1 MADVQ
6 KSKEVTEMSIEKSE
20 TLIKTADYLDIKLR
34 DHGHAKLK
42 KGWKYPATALP
53 MSRLYFS
60 LTDGGVLECGNTK
73 INTVPGKVYL
83 VPANCKFCYTVT
95 GEIWEKLFVHFVIQ
109 RADGY
114 DLLSDLS
121 KIYEYDY
128 GTENTKQ
135 LISMYNSNDTR
146 SSFAF
151 KCKIYET
158 VSAIL
163 QKEKFVPKSDISY
176 SPLIQNTMDYVRSN
190 LSIKLSISQIAAE
203 YFISES
209 LLSKRFRDEC
219 GITLGKY
226 IDDLVF
232 FSAQNMLIGTNLSIS
247 QISEKLGF
255 CDQFYFSRRFRQF
268 AGISPRYYRKYRY

>member
-1 MADVQ
+1 
-6 KSKEVTEMSIEKSE
+6 MSIEKSE
-20 TLIKTADYLDIKLR
+20 TLVKTADLLDIKLR
-34 DHGHAKLK
+34 DHGHAKLS
-42 KGWKYPATALP
+42 KGSYYPRTALP
-53 MSRLYFS
+53 MSRLYYS
-60 LTDGGVLECGNTK
+60 LTGGGVLEYGDTS
-73 INTVPGKVYL
+73 INVVPGKVYL
-83 VPANCKFCYTVT
+83 VPANFKFGYTV
-95 GEIWEKLFVHFVIQ
+95 GANGWEKLFVHFVIQ
-109 RADGY
+109 RSDGY
-114 DLLSDLS
+114 DLLSDIS

-128 GTENTKQ
+128 GIEETRE
-135 LISMYNSNDTR
+135 LIKMYNSNDTR
-146 SSFAF
+146 RSFAF
-151 KCKIYET
+151 KCRIYET

-163 QKEKFVPKSDISY
+163 TKEKFVPKSDIAY
-176 SPLIQNTMDYVRSN
+176 STLIQSTIDYVRNN

-203 YFISES
+203 FFISES

>member
-1 MADVQ
+1 
-6 KSKEVTEMSIEKSE
+6 MSIEKSE
-20 TLIKTADYLDIKLR
+20 TLVKTADYLDIKLR
-34 DHGHAKLK
+34 DHGYAKLGH
-42 KGWKYPATALP
+42 GWYYPKTALP
-53 MSRLYFS
+53 MSRLYYS
-60 LTDGGVLECGNTK
+60 MTSGGVLEYGDVK
-73 INTVPGKVYL
+73 LSVSPGKVYL
-83 VPANCKFCYTVT
+83 VPANFKFGYTV
-95 GEIWEKLFVHFVIQ
+95 GEEGWEKLFVHFVIQ
-109 RADGY
+109 RSDGY
-114 DLLSDLS
+114 DLLASIP

-128 GTENTKQ
+128 GLENVRE
-135 LISMYNSNDTR
+135 LIRMYNTNDTR

-151 KCKIYET
+151 KCRIYET
-158 VSAIL
+158 VSSIL
-163 QKEKFVPKSDISY
+163 QAEGFVPKSDVAY
-176 SPLIQNTMDYVRSN
+176 STLIRNTIDYIRSN

-203 YFISES
+203 CFISES

-232 FSAQNMLIGTNLSIS
+232 FSAQNMLIGTNMSIS